1 MSELDGKTAIVT
13 GASKGIGEATVH
25 ELISRG
31 VNVIAGSRDLNN
43 LEYLMSRL
51 SGHPD
56 KVHPMKC
63 DVSNYDDVK
72 QMTQFALDR
81 FGKIDILVNNAGIA
95 LIGPFEEFSEDQWD
109 QQINVNLKSV
119 FLGCKAV
126 IPEMKKNNSGSI
138 INLSSIAG
146 LVGLQGC
153 AAYNASKGGVRLLTK
168 SIAIEYGPNK
178 IRCNSIHPGFMATNM
193 NDPKKIAE
201 RGRDFEAIIET
212 IPLKSMGNAED
223 IANCALYLASDESSY
238 VTGSEYV
245 VDGGWTT
252 R

>member
-1 MSELDGKTAIVT
+1 MTDIDVEGGEKTVSEVKE
-13 GASKGIGEATVH
+13 KGGEAIFIKQDVVSI
-25 ELISRG
+25 EDWKNVVDASISEF
-31 VNVIAGSRDLNN
+31 S
-43 LEYLMSRL
+43 
-51 SGHPD
+51 
-56 KVHPMKC
+56 
-63 DVSNYDDVK
+63 
-72 QMTQFALDR
+72 
-81 FGKIDILVNNAGIA
+81 KIDILVNNAGIA

-193 NDPKKIAE
+193 NDPKKIEE

-212 IPLKSMGNAED
+212 IPLKSMGTAED